1 MRPFPS
7 VGVAALVALAAVVG
21 CSSSSTSS
29 DPSERPATASQ
40 AIQGGAVDT
49 SDSYTVGLCINRQ
62 TSGGQTFCAY
72 TCSGALIAP
81 NLIVTAR
88 HCIQQAPETIDCA
101 TSQFG
106 AQLGT
111 VSITPDTVIDSA
123 THWFPVKT
131 TGGIVT
137 PIPKGVCGNDI
148 ALLTLT
154 SNVPSSLATP
164 IIPVV
169 QYPMTNHNLYSF
181 YEDAIGYGITAVGAN
196 DSGTRR
202 IKKDVKIEC
211 IPGDAQ
217 RDCGD
222 LTGSG
227 LTANEF
233 ITGDA
238 TCSGD
243 SGSSAIEHNSRL
255 ANAPASLGVLSRG
268 GQDGTVCKYG
278 IYTRLDVYHDL
289 IVATVKTAAPLG
301 GYAVPSW
308 TQPAPPEPP
317 DGGAPKTDG
326 GPSAPQPGELG
337 AKCAKDSECTSK
349 TCVSS
354 GGDTFVCADVCDPK
368 ASTSTCADGYHCV
381 AAGDTGYC
389 FAGPP
394 GDGANKTTT
403 TTTNGC
409 SVGPAPRDPTKPVP
423 WRALGVVA
431 VIGLA
436 FAGRRRRTH

>member
-1 MRPFPS
+1 MRPYSS
-7 VGVAALVALAAVVG
+7 VCVAGLVALAAAVG
-21 CSSSSTSS
+21 CSSSNAPESAG
-29 DPSERPATASQ
+29 ATSQ
-40 AIQGGAVDT
+40 AIQGGVTDT
-49 SDSYTVGLCINRQ
+49 ADSYTVGLCINRQ
-62 TSGGQTFCAY
+62 TSGGQTFCNY

-88 HCIQQAPETIDCA
+88 HCVMQAPETIDCA

-106 AQLGT
+106 SQLGT
-111 VSITPDTVIDSA
+111 VSVTTDTVIASA

-137 PIPKGVCGNDI
+137 PAPKGVCGNDI

-154 SNVPSSLATP
+154 GNVPANLATP

-255 ANAPASLGVLSRG
+255 AGAPASLGVLSRG
-268 GQDGTVCKYG
+268 GQAGTVCKYG
-278 IYTRLDVYHDL
+278 IYTRLDSWKDL
-289 IVATVKTAAPLG
+289 IINTVKTAAPLG
-301 GYAVPSW
+301 GYALPAW
-308 TQPAPPEPP
+308 TQPAPPEPA
-317 DGGAPKTDG
+317 DAGTG
-326 GPSAPQPGELG
+326 
-337 AKCAKDSECTSK
+337 KDSGPTTRPAGAAGATCTVSSDCTSSN
-349 TCVSS
+349 CVSED
-354 GGDTFVCADVCDPK
+354 GTAFVCADGCDPS
-368 ASTSTCADGYHCV
+368 ASAACGDGFHCA
-381 AAGDTGYC
+381 ATGDTGFC
-389 FAGPP
+389 FQGPSIGP
-394 GDGANKTTT
+394 TNTTTT
-403 TTTNGC
+403 TTTNTGC
-409 SVGPAPRDPTKPVP
+409 SVTHDPTKPVP
-423 WRALGVVA
+423 WRALGVTA
-431 VIGLA
+431 VLGLVLA
-436 FAGRRRRTH
+436 SRRRRTR

>member
-1 MRPFPS
+1 MRPYSS
-7 VGVAALVALAAVVG
+7 VGVAGLVVLAAAVG
-21 CSSSSTSS
+21 CSSSTAPEASEIAGST
-29 DPSERPATASQ
+29 SQ
-40 AIQGGAVDT
+40 AIQGGTVDT
-49 SDSYTVGLCINRQ
+49 ADSYTVGLCINRQ

-81 NLIVTAR
+81 NLVVTAR
-88 HCIQQAPETIDCA
+88 HCVMQSPETIDCA

-106 AQLGT
+106 AQLGS
-111 VSITPDTVIDSA
+111 VSITTDTVIASA

-137 PIPKGVCGNDI
+137 PVPKGVCGNDI

-154 SNVPSSLATP
+154 GNVPANLATP

-233 ITGDA
+233 VTGDA

-255 ANAPASLGVLSRG
+255 AGAPASLGVLSRG
-268 GQDGTVCKYG
+268 GQDGTVCKFG

-289 IVATVKTAAPLG
+289 IVNTVKAAAPLG

-308 TQPAPPEPP
+308 TQPAPPEPT
-317 DGGAPKTDG
+317 DAGTPKADS
-326 GPSAPQPGELG
+326 GPSTPAAGELG
-337 AKCAKDSECTSK
+337 ADCTKDSECSSK
-349 TCVSS
+349 NCVSS
-354 GGDTFVCADVCDPK
+354 GGDNFVCADTCDPS
-368 ASTSTCADGYHCV
+368 AAPSSCPDGYKCT
-381 AAGDTGYC
+381 AANDTGYC
-389 FAGPP
+389 FADTP
-394 GDGANKTTT
+394 GAGANKTTT

-409 SVGPAPRDPTKPVP
+409 SVSHDPTKPVP
-423 WRALGVVA
+423 WRTLGVVA

-436 FAGRRRRTH
+436 FASRRRRSR